1 MRDDEYQSSRCIPLP
16 VARDRRH
23 RDRVA
28 RVRVAADE
36 VARVGQ
42 HEVPG
47 RRVDVRALGVDDL
60 RAHRERR
67 GLAALR
73 QADRLVRVEQ
83 PRVEQIEVRRV
94 SLQRVRVRQS
104 RGIVLGGE
112 ARDVVRRLHR
122 LPDRRPR
129 EVGRRRVAAP
139 LADVHGDGQS
149 LVAGALDRLHLPA
162 AHGDRQPGRLAG
174 LARRIARAQ
183 RAGVLQRVLR
193 EVGEAVVGDRE
204 DGHGVAGVACE
215 EGRGAEVRR
224 PRCGDG
230 GRYHK
235 QR

>member
-1 MRDDEYQSSRCIPLP
+1 MDARRRVPVVALHP
-16 VARDRRH
+16 VRVARDRRH

-47 RRVDVRALGVDDL
+47 RRVDVRALRVDDL

-67 GLAALR
+67 ALAALR
-73 QADRLVRVEQ
+73 EADRLVRIEQ
-83 PRVEQIEVRRV
+83 PRMEQIEVRRV
-94 SLQRVRVRQS
+94 SLQRVRFRQS

-112 ARDVVRRLHR
+112 PRDVVRRFHR
-122 LPDRRPR
+122 LPDRGLR

-139 LADVHGDGQS
+139 LADVHGDGQP
-149 LVAGALDRLHLPA
+149 LVAGALDRLHLPV

-174 LARRIARAQ
+174 LARRVACTQ
-183 RAGVLQRVLR
+183 RARVFQRVPR

-204 DGHGVAGVACE
+204 DGHGVVGVACA
-215 EGRGAEVRR
+215 GGRRRRGAATEVLR
-224 PRCGDG
+224 
-230 GRYHK
+230 
-235 QR
+235 